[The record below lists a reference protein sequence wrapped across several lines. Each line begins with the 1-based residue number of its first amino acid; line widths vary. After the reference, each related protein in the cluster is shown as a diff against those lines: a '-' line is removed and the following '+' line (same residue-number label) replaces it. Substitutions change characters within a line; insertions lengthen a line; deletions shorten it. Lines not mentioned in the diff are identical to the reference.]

1 LREHIRSVTGRNNMT
16 ENLIELRNIGMRF
29 GGVKALDDVSLT
41 IRRGEI
47 HCLAGENGSGKSTII
62 KVMSGVYTPQD
73 GEILFDG
80 KPAGKL
86 NPVKSVHHGVQVIYQ
101 DFSLFGNLTVAEN
114 LALNTFLIEGRKTIN
129 WKQVRE
135 LAQKALDRLDVKI
148 NLDA

>member
-1 LREHIRSVTGRNNMT
+1 MT

-47 HCLAGENGSGKSTII
+47 QCLAGENGSGKSTII

-86 NPVKSVHHGVQVIYQ
+86 N
-101 DFSLFGNLTVAEN
+101 
-114 LALNTFLIEGRKTIN
+114 
-129 WKQVRE
+129 
-135 LAQKALDRLDVKI
+135 
-148 NLDA
+148 